1 MMGHVESGATC
12 LVALSLALHLVS
24 ATTTSS
30 SLDVGAVRVVRVRR
44 DGAGDFRTVTDAVNS
59 IPSGNKRR
67 VVVWIGRGVYRE
79 KITVDRSKPFVTFYG
94 ERNGNDND
102 NDSRDIMPIITYD
115 ATALRYGTVDSA
127 TVAVDADYFV
137 AVNVAFV
144 NSSPRPEENSVG
156 AQALAMRISGD
167 KAAFFNCKFIG
178 FQDTLCDD
186 KGRHFFKDCYIQGTY
201 DFIFGNGKSIYLV
214 GLTYRSTIE
223 SVANGLS
230 VITAQGRESM
240 AEDTGFTFLHCNITG
255 SGNGNTYLGRAW
267 KKSPRVVFAYTYMGS
282 LINTQGWFNNQV
294 AHAKSNNQC
303 MGPGAVSSGRVK
315 FRKILS
321 KEEAKPFLSM
331 AYIHG
336 GTWVVPPPKL

>member
-144 NSSPRPEENSVG
+144 VRYLLPFSFLFIILFVSSRPIFVYGIQKVWCNVNSS
-156 AQALAMRISGD
+156 
-167 KAAFFNCKFIG
+167 
-178 FQDTLCDD
+178 
-186 KGRHFFKDCYIQGTY
+186 
-201 DFIFGNGKSIYLV
+201 
-214 GLTYRSTIE
+214 
-223 SVANGLS
+223 LS
-230 VITAQGRESM
+230 S
-240 AEDTGFTFLHCNITG
+240 
-255 SGNGNTYLGRAW
+255 
-267 KKSPRVVFAYTYMGS
+267 
-282 LINTQGWFNNQV
+282 
-294 AHAKSNNQC
+294 
-303 MGPGAVSSGRVK
+303 AVSTRI
-315 FRKILS
+315 RKLMIV
-321 KEEAKPFLSM
+321 AIYICFIVPFFFLQS
-331 AYIHG
+331 YL
-336 GTWVVPPPKL
+336 KC